1 MTEVDYDLIAEPGD
15 CLSEVP
21 ADQLERE
28 AADLK
33 AAHGGQLPEGEP
45 VPDDAELV

>member
-1 MTEVDYDLIAEPGD
+1 MTEADYDLIAEPGD

-28 AADLK
+28 ATDLK
-33 AAHGGQLPEGEP
+33 ATHDGRLPEGEP
-45 VPDDAELV
+45 VPDDVELV